1 MGCRMVAV
9 EGNLMGKLTI
19 GKVAGKAGVGVET
32 IPFYEREGLISQPPK
47 PGGGGYRNL
56 PG

>member
-1 MGCRMVAV
+1 MVAV
-9 EGNLMGKLTI
+9 AGNLMGKLTV
-19 GKVAGKAGVGVET
+19 GKVAGKAGVGVERVL
-32 IPFYEREGLISQPPK
+32 FYEREGLISPPPK